1 MTSGFGVI
9 FSLSSGSVHEALT
22 PRQYSLSSPNRPR
35 SNCVFYINYIFS
47 ELRRRKGRTLLTA
60 FGLAV
65 GVGLVVTVNALSTGL
80 DRAQAKVLAPL
91 TGVGTDMS
99 VSRPIS
105 VSSGNSSS
113 PGGFGQLSQKERD
126 QLQKENGSSRFGLQN
141 LGKPGTHFTRDSFL
155 ATSQLSFPATEV
167 TTISQKA
174 DVKSAAGGL
183 TLSSVHISGTV
194 PKGGLGPPGGGQQGP
209 RSINFTSVSVDGVD
223 QTHADLGAV
232 TSGQISS
239 GRYFT
244 SGSKREAI
252 LNVSYAERKGLKVGN
267 TIWLGGKKFTIVG
280 LATTP
285 LGGQASDV
293 YIKLTQLQKLSGRVG
308 RVNTVY
314 VRANSAGN
322 VSSVATSIRSSF
334 KGSSVT
340 TAKDLADRVSGSL
353 VDAKN
358 LTNKLGTA
366 LELVAL
372 VAAILIASL
381 LTLSSVTKRIRELGT
396 LKALGWSQRLVVRQV
411 TGESLVQ
418 GLLGGAFGVLIGVG
432 GALLIGALGLELTA
446 TVAQASGGG
455 FGPFG
460 QGAAVSSGSTTLKL
474 TAPISIG
481 LILLAVAL
489 AVAGGL
495 VSGAVGG
502 LRAARLR
509 PADSL
514 RHLD

>member
-1 MTSGFGVI
+1 M
-9 FSLSSGSVHEALT
+9 
-22 PRQYSLSSPNRPR
+22 
-35 SNCVFYINYIFS
+35 FYISYMFS

-60 FGLAV
+60 LGLAV
-65 GVGLVVTVNALSTGL
+65 GVGLVVTVNALSSGL
-80 DRAQAKVLAPL
+80 DRAQASVLAPL

-99 VSRPIS
+99 VSRPIAVS
-105 VSSGNSSS
+105 TGSSGAQ
-113 PGGFGQLSQKERD
+113 GGFGRLSQKERD
-126 QLQKENGSSRFGLQN
+126 QLQKENGASRFGLQN
-141 LGKPGTHFTRDSFL
+141 LGAPGTHFTRDSFL
-155 ATSQLSFPATEV
+155 ATAQLSFPASEV
-167 TTISQKA
+167 TTISKKA
-174 DVKSAAGGL
+174 NVKSAAGGL
-183 TLSSVHISGTV
+183 TLSSVHVSGTV
-194 PKGGLGPPGGGQQGP
+194 PEGGFGQPGGGPQGGGQQGP
-209 RSINFTSVSVDGVD
+209 RSLDFTSISVDGVD
-223 QTHADLGAV
+223 QTHPDLGAI
-232 TSGQISS
+232 TSGQVSS
-239 GRYFT
+239 GRYFS

-252 LNVSYAERKGLKVGN
+252 LNVSYAKRKGLAVGD
-267 TIWLGGKKFTIVG
+267 TVTLGGKKFTVVG
-280 LATTP
+280 LAQTP
-285 LGGQASDV
+285 LGGQASDI
-293 YIKLTQLQKLSGRVG
+293 YIKLTQLQQLSDRVG

-314 VRANSAGN
+314 VRANDASN
-322 VSSVATSIRSSF
+322 VTSVATSIRSSF
-334 KGSSVT
+334 DGSSVT

-372 VAAILIASL
+372 VAAVLIASL

-396 LKALGWSQRLVVRQV
+396 LKAVGWSQRLVVRQV
-411 TGESLVQ
+411 TGESLLQ
-418 GLLGGAFGVLIGVG
+418 GLLGGVLGVVIGVG
-432 GALLIGALGLELTA
+432 GALLIGALGLTLKA

-474 TAPISIG
+474 TAPISIS

>member
-1 MTSGFGVI
+1 M
-9 FSLSSGSVHEALT
+9 
-22 PRQYSLSSPNRPR
+22 
-35 SNCVFYINYIFS
+35 FYISYMFS

-60 FGLAV
+60 LGLAV
-65 GVGLVVTVNALSTGL
+65 GVGLVVTVNALSSGL
-80 DRAQAKVLAPL
+80 DRAQASVLAPL

-99 VSRPIS
+99 VSRPIA
-105 VSSGNSSS
+105 VSSGSSGS
-113 PGGFGQLSQKERD
+113 QSGFGRLSQKERD
-126 QLQKENGSSRFGLQN
+126 QLQKENGASRLGLQN
-141 LGKPGTHFTRDSFL
+141 LGAPGTHFTRDSFV
-155 ATSQLSFPATEV
+155 ATSQLSFPASEV

-174 DVKSAAGGL
+174 NVKSAAGGL
-183 TLSSVHISGTV
+183 TLSSVHVSGAV
-194 PKGGLGPPGGGQQGP
+194 PQGGFGQPGGGQQGGGQQGP
-209 RSINFTSVSVDGVD
+209 RSLDFTSISVDGVD
-223 QTHADLGAV
+223 QTHPDIGAI

-239 GRYFT
+239 GHYFS

-252 LNVSYAERKGLKVGN
+252 LNVSYAKRKGLAVGD
-267 TIWLGGKKFTIVG
+267 TVTLGGKKFTVVG
-280 LATTP
+280 LAQTP

-293 YIKLTQLQKLSGRVG
+293 YIKLTQLQKLSDRVG

-314 VRANSAGN
+314 VRANDAAN
-322 VSSVATSIRSSF
+322 VSAVATSIRSTF
-334 KGSSVT
+334 TASSVT

-353 VDAKN
+353 IDAKN

-396 LKALGWSQRLVVRQV
+396 LKAVGWSQRLVVRQV
-411 TGESLVQ
+411 TGESLLQ
-418 GLLGGAFGVLIGVG
+418 GLLGGVFGVLIGVG
-432 GALLIGALGLELTA
+432 GALLIGALGLTLKA
-446 TVAQASGGG
+446 TVAQASSGG

-474 TAPISIG
+474 TAPISIS

>member
-1 MTSGFGVI
+1 MFY
-9 FSLSSGSVHEALT
+9 LS
-22 PRQYSLSSPNRPR
+22 YM
-35 SNCVFYINYIFS
+35 FS

-60 FGLAV
+60 LGLAV

-80 DRAQAKVLAPL
+80 DNAQAKVLAPL
-91 TGVGTDMS
+91 TGVGTDIT
-99 VSRPIS
+99 VSRPIAVPS
-105 VSSGNSSS
+105 GSSGSG
-113 PGGFGQLSQKERD
+113 GGFRRLSQKERD
-126 QLQKENGSSRFGLQN
+126 QLQKENGASRFGLQN
-141 LGKPGTHFTRDSFL
+141 LGTPGTHFTRDSFL

-167 TTISQKA
+167 TTISKKA
-174 DVKSAAGGL
+174 HVKSAAGGL

-194 PKGGLGPPGGGQQGP
+194 PQNGLGRPGGGQPGGFQQGP
-209 RSINFTSVSVDGVD
+209 RSINFTSVAVDGVD
-223 QTHADLGAV
+223 QKHPGLGAI
-232 TSGQISS
+232 TSGQITS
-239 GRYFT
+239 GRYFS

-252 LNVSYAERKGLKVGN
+252 LNVSYAKRKGLAVGD
-267 TIWLGGKKFTIVG
+267 TVTLGGKTFSVVG
-280 LATTP
+280 LAKTP

-293 YIKLTQLQKLSGRVG
+293 YVKLAQLQKLSDRVG

-314 VRANSAGN
+314 VRADSASN
-322 VSSVATSIRSSF
+322 VSAVAKSIRSSF
-334 KGSSVT
+334 TSSSVT
-340 TAKDLADRVSGSL
+340 TAKDLANRVSGSL

-381 LTLSSVTKRIRELGT
+381 LTLSSVAKRIRELGT
-396 LKALGWSQRLVVRQV
+396 LKAVGWSQRLVVRQV
-411 TGESLVQ
+411 TGESLLQ
-418 GLLGGAFGVLIGVG
+418 GLLGGVFGVVIGVG
-432 GALLIGALGLELTA
+432 GALLIGVLGLQLKA
-446 TVAQASGGG
+446 TVAQASGGGG

-460 QGAAVSSGSTTLKL
+460 QGAVVSSGSTTLKL
-474 TAPISIG
+474 TAPISIS

>member
-1 MTSGFGVI
+1 M
-9 FSLSSGSVHEALT
+9 
-22 PRQYSLSSPNRPR
+22 
-35 SNCVFYINYIFS
+35 FYISYMFS

-60 FGLAV
+60 LGLAV
-65 GVGLVVTVNALSTGL
+65 GVGLVVTVNALSSGL
-80 DRAQAKVLAPL
+80 DRAQASVLAPL

-99 VSRPIS
+99 VSRPIA
-105 VSSGNSSS
+105 VSSGSSGS
-113 PGGFGQLSQKERD
+113 QSGFGRLSQKERD
-126 QLQKENGSSRFGLQN
+126 QLQKENGASRLGLQN
-141 LGKPGTHFTRDSFL
+141 LGAPGTHFTRDSFL
-155 ATSQLSFPATEV
+155 ATSQLSFPASEV

-174 DVKSAAGGL
+174 NVKSAAGGL
-183 TLSSVHISGTV
+183 TLSSVHVSGAV
-194 PKGGLGPPGGGQQGP
+194 PQGGFGQPGGGQQGGGQQGP
-209 RSINFTSVSVDGVD
+209 RSLDFTSISVDGVD
-223 QTHADLGAV
+223 QTHPDIGAI

-239 GRYFT
+239 GRYFS

-252 LNVSYAERKGLKVGN
+252 LNVSYAKRKGLALGDTV
-267 TIWLGGKKFTIVG
+267 TLGGKKFTVVG
-280 LATTP
+280 LAQTP

-293 YIKLTQLQKLSGRVG
+293 YIKLTQLQKLSDRVG

-314 VRANSAGN
+314 VRANDAAN
-322 VSSVATSIRSSF
+322 VSAVATSIRSTF
-334 KGSSVT
+334 TGSSVT

-353 VDAKN
+353 IDAKN

-396 LKALGWSQRLVVRQV
+396 LKAVGWSQRLVVRQV
-411 TGESLVQ
+411 TGESLLQ
-418 GLLGGAFGVLIGVG
+418 GLLGGVFGVLIGVG
-432 GALLIGALGLELTA
+432 GALLIGALGLTLKA
-446 TVAQASGGG
+446 TVAQASSGG

-474 TAPISIG
+474 TAPISIS

>member
-1 MTSGFGVI
+1 
-9 FSLSSGSVHEALT
+9 
-22 PRQYSLSSPNRPR
+22 
-35 SNCVFYINYIFS
+35 VFYISYMFS

-60 FGLAV
+60 LGLAV
-65 GVGLVVTVNALSTGL
+65 GVGLVVTVNALSSGL
-80 DRAQAKVLAPL
+80 DRAQASVLAPL

-99 VSRPIS
+99 VSRPIA
-105 VSSGNSSS
+105 VSSGNSGSQ
-113 PGGFGQLSQKERD
+113 GGFGRLSQNERD
-126 QLQKENGSSRFGLQN
+126 QLQKENGASRLGLQN
-141 LGKPGTHFTRDSFL
+141 LGAPGTHFTRDSFL
-155 ATSQLSFPATEV
+155 ATSQLSFPASEV

-174 DVKSAAGGL
+174 NVKSAAGGL
-183 TLSSVHISGTV
+183 TLSSVHVSGTV
-194 PKGGLGPPGGGQQGP
+194 PQGGFGQPGGGQQGGGQQGP
-209 RSINFTSVSVDGVD
+209 RSLDFTSISVDGVD
-223 QTHADLGAV
+223 QTHPDIGAI

-239 GRYFT
+239 GRYFS

-252 LNVSYAERKGLKVGN
+252 LNVSYAKRKGLAVGD
-267 TIWLGGKKFTIVG
+267 TVTLGGKKFTVVG
-280 LATTP
+280 LAQTP

-293 YIKLTQLQKLSGRVG
+293 YIKLTQLQKLSDRVG

-314 VRANSAGN
+314 VRADDAAN
-322 VSSVATSIRSSF
+322 VSAVATSIRSTF
-334 KGSSVT
+334 TGSSVT

-353 VDAKN
+353 IDAKN

-396 LKALGWSQRLVVRQV
+396 LKAVGWSQRLVVRQV
-411 TGESLVQ
+411 TGESLLQ
-418 GLLGGAFGVLIGVG
+418 GLLGGVFGVLIGVG
-432 GALLIGALGLELTA
+432 GALLIGALGLTLKA
-446 TVAQASGGG
+446 TVAQASSGG

-460 QGAAVSSGSTTLKL
+460 QGAAVNSGSTTLKL
-474 TAPISIG
+474 TAPISIS